1 MKEQNIGTIGTLKIS
16 KRLQKIIDY
25 LHYKIGATEWSG
37 ILFYKLVKGDIKDLG
52 NLEFEAT
59 FMYPMN
65 IGSSTYTEF
74 DYTGELVTAYDVY
87 EQGIEESTS
96 LIHSHHSMQ
105 AFHSGTDLKEL
116 SDNADKYNYYISL
129 VVNFSHTYCAKIAI
143 PASTVITYTSWIK
156 NTIGKLVSF
165 IGERK
170 EKELLL
176 GDLTIVYEEECT
188 NESWLDTRIKDL
200 EEAKKK
206 ITISP
211 FQQGRFGTDY
221 DEYPVNFHK
230 WLEKSNKVGVNFK
243 ENTVKPTT
251 VKKDVTANQFLS
263 ALLQLDDTKLTN
275 FETVLKDNLFLTSED
290 LDQLEEAL
298 SENLEIIHENVYG
311 KDKDIR
317 NTCIEALCEL
327 HTYSEKYSKY
337 QVFDVLDLILCEYVA
352 I

>member
-1 MKEQNIGTIGTLKIS
+1 MKEQNIGTIGILKIS

-25 LHYKIGATEWSG
+25 LHSKIDATEWSG
-37 ILFYKLVKGDIKDLG
+37 ILFYKLVKGDIKDLEE
-52 NLEFEAT
+52 LEFEAT

-74 DYTGELVTAYDVY
+74 DYTGELVTAYDIH

-188 NESWLDTRIKDL
+188 NEEWLDTRIKSL
-200 EEAKKK
+200 KEEKKK
-206 ITISP
+206 VNLTP
-211 FQQGRFGTDY
+211 FQQGRFGIDY
-221 DEYPVNFHK
+221 DEYSVNFNK
-230 WLEKSNKVGVNFK
+230 WLEKSNKIPFTFK
-243 ENTVKPTT
+243 EDTVETT
-251 VKKDVTANQFLS
+251 VKKYVTANQFLS
-263 ALLQLDDTKLTN
+263 ALLHVDDTKLDD
-275 FETVLKDNLFLTSED
+275 FETELNRNLRLTKNE

-327 HTYSEKYSKY
+327 YTYSEKYSKY